1 MKTDEYQL
9 KLSHKI
15 FNCLDNFYFSALVLP
30 LILWGLIYVFYS
42 PINSMDTKKVLRII
56 WMWGVIFIMLNWLI
70 ASTLMHLLKIK
81 RIDTFIQ
88 VNGRNQLLDTATLLN
103 LSQRKG
109 LFARYAIYYLVQF
122 KFMVMIGFGWTIL
135 GGLIVYVLTSKP
147 F

>member
-1 MKTDEYQL
+1 
-9 KLSHKI
+9 
-15 FNCLDNFYFSALVLP
+15 
-30 LILWGLIYVFYS
+30 
-42 PINSMDTKKVLRII
+42 MDTKKVLRII

-109 LFARYAIYYLVQF
+109 SFARYAIYYLVQF